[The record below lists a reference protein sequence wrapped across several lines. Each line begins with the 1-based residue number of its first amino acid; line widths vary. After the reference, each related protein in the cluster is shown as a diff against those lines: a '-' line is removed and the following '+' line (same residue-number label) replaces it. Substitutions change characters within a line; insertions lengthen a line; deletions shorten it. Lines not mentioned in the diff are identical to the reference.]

1 MCRSMKERYFERV
14 YQDKGKYRMIRGKRK
29 YTAALA
35 VAAVLALTGCAQ
47 GDNSFMAFLGGTA
60 RQESAPAQSAEP
72 ESALDDLN
80 RSGIYDSED
89 AAVVVRKDLEAGTVQ
104 FQNIASSRRYT
115 LSYDGTTTIYDKNDQ
130 ALSMEQLKEGSVV
143 TVRFYKPRKALA
155 YVKENPDCISYR
167 NVSNYQM
174 DLHKGTITIGNELY
188 NISGHVVVVS
198 GGRETDMMEVNQ
210 MDVLSVWGYKNMIYG
225 VNVEKGHGY
234 LRLQNE
240 DYFVNGWIDVGDS
253 VIRKVAS
260 DMLLVVPEGTHTV
273 TVSHK
278 GSSAT
283 QEITFARNE
292 EMAWDLG
299 DVEITVVQRG
309 TVIFTLTPATAKVFI
324 DGKEVDASRPVS
336 IEYGLHQMRITAD
349 GYDTVA
355 QYIKVAEPSANV
367 AVELEK
373 SEEETAEQSTQSA
386 EEKDTS
392 KKASD
397 DQDEEEDEEDE
408 EEAPASKKYQSSLSQ
423 EEEDE
428 DEEENEADEKKSDVV
443 SSTSK
448 YKVYIDAPDGVEAYL
463 DGNYVGITPIS
474 FNKVPGSYV
483 VTLRKAGYQT
493 RSYTLQID
501 SEEKDVNYSFTE
513 LMKLAD

>member
-1 MCRSMKERYFERV
+1 M
-14 YQDKGKYRMIRGKRK
+14 
-29 YTAALA
+29 LA
-35 VAAVLALTGCAQ
+35 AAVMLTGCAQ
-47 GDNSFMAFLGGTA
+47 NANIFTALLTNEGQGGL
-60 RQESAPAQSAEP
+60 EEVQSAEFGTTIN
-72 ESALDDLN
+72 ELN

-89 AAVVVRKDLEAGTVQ
+89 AAVVVKKDLEAGTVQ
-104 FQNIASSRRYT
+104 FQNITSSRRYT
-115 LSYDGTTTIYDKNDQ
+115 LNYDGTTAIYDKNDQ

-155 YVKENPDCISYR
+155 YVKENPNCVSYNNVR
-167 NVSNYQM
+167 NYSM
-174 DLHKGTITIGNELY
+174 DLRKGTITIGNELY
-188 NISGHVVVVS
+188 NISSHVVVAS

-225 VNVEKGHGY
+225 INVEKGHGY

-240 DYFVNGWIDVGDS
+240 DYFVNGWIDIGDS
-253 VIRKVAS
+253 VIRKVAQ

-273 TVSHK
+273 TVSNK

-299 DVEITVVQRG
+299 DVEITVVQKG
-309 TVIFTLTPATAKVFI
+309 TVIFTLTPVTAKVFI
-324 DGKEVDASRPVS
+324 DGREVNVSKPVE

-355 QYIKVAEPSANV
+355 QYIRVAEPSASV

-373 SEEETAEQSTQSA
+373 SEEETTEQASEASS
-386 EEKDTS
+386 E
-392 KKASD
+392 KASEEPSVKESD
-397 DQDEEEDEEDE
+397 KQDESE
-408 EEAPASKKYQSSLSQ
+408 EEGETSKKYQSKSADDS
-423 EEEDE
+423 EEELSEE
-428 DEEENEADEKKSDVV
+428 DKKSSVA
-443 SSTSK
+443 SSTGK

-463 DGNYVGITPIS
+463 DGNYIGITPVS
-474 FNKVPGSYV
+474 FNKTAGNYV
-483 VTLRKAGYQT
+483 VTLRKSGYQT

-501 SEEKDVNYSFTE
+501 EEEKDINYSFTD
-513 LMKLAD
+513 LVKLEE